1 MITNTG
7 KGILAKYLIGQAPS
21 YASYIAVGCGPQALD
36 SEEPGF
42 TTDQI
47 REYSAKNALDFEMF
61 RVPIISRGYVNDGG
75 DVKLVLTAELP
86 TEERYEITEVG
97 VFSAGSNPSAGAF
110 DSKSVYSFAETEGW
124 EYHTNTGVKEIPT
137 IYSPLDDR
145 VVKIIGATASG
156 VNITYTTDAAHGLAV
171 GTVISVS
178 GISPSVFNLSGKAI
192 AAVPTSTTFR
202 LIADSAVTGT
212 FASSGY
218 LINDVDTNIINQI
231 YPVFY
236 TNADNKTFTNTT
248 RLARNERCRF
258 LNNIV
263 MIAGNDSVLSKNQD
277 GALDVDSGNHIH
289 ITNASFNFN
298 KNSPTDELK
307 LAFSVISKN
316 PALNVAPDNVKILV
330 EFSSSDTSS
339 SGEHAK
345 FSVNLDN
352 EGFSGDGD
360 KTVDFGAN
368 RYFVVSK
375 QLQELSYTSGFN
387 WDIVTTVRVYAYVEV
402 DGEASSG
409 FYVALDSMRLE
420 NLTTNNPLYGLTGY
434 SVMKTAGA
442 LPIVKLANTSNFIE
456 FRIAIGVQ

>member
-21 YASYIAVGCGPQALD
+21 YASYIAVGCGPQALT
-36 SEEPGF
+36 SGTAF
-42 TTDQI
+42 TTLQKE
-47 REYSAKNALDFEMF
+47 EYSAKNSLDFEMF
-61 RVPIISRGYVNDGG
+61 RVPVISRGYVNED
-75 DVKLVLTAELP
+75 DNVKLVLTAELP

-110 DSKSVYSFAETEGW
+110 DSKNVYSFTETEGW
-124 EYHTNTGVKEIPT
+124 EYHTKTGVKAIPT

-156 VNITYTTDAAHGLAV
+156 VNITYTTDATHGLTV

-178 GISPSVFNLSGKAI
+178 GISPSAFNLSGKTI
-192 AAVPTSTTFR
+192 AAVPTSTTFT
-202 LIADSAVTGT
+202 LIADSEVTGT

-231 YPVFY
+231 YPVFH

-263 MIAGNDSVLSKNQD
+263 MIAGNDSVLSKNPD
-277 GALDVDSGNHIH
+277 GSLNVDSGNHIH

-298 KNSPTDELK
+298 KNAPTDELR
-307 LAFSVISKN
+307 LAFSVVNKDSAYNIN
-316 PALNVAPDNVKILV
+316 PDNVKILV

-339 SGEHAK
+339 SGESAK

-352 EGFSGDGD
+352 QGFSGDGD
-360 KTVDFGAN
+360 KAVNFATN

-387 WDIVTTVRVYAYVEV
+387 WGVVTTVRVYVSVKSNGEV
-402 DGEASSG
+402 SDKY
-409 FYVALDSMRLE
+409 YVALDALRLE
-420 NLTTNNPLYGLTGY
+420 NTSTSNPLYGLTGY
-434 SVMKTAGA
+434 SVMKTDGA
-442 LPIVKLANTSNFIE
+442 LPIIKLANTSNFIE
-456 FRIAIGVQ
+456 FRIAVGVE